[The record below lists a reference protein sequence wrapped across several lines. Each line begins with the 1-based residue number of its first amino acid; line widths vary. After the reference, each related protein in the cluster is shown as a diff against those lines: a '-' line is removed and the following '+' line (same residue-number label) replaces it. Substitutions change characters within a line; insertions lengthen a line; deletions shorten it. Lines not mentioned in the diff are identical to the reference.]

1 MARVIWDKVGEK
13 FYEAGVDHCVLYVVN
28 SDGEYTPG
36 VPWNG
41 ITSIAENPEG
51 GEPNDQYADNI
62 KYLSIMSAEK
72 LNGSIGAFHYPP
84 EWNACDGN
92 VELAKGVT
100 IGQQD
105 RKTFGLCYR
114 TKIGNDVDGEDHGY
128 KLHLIYGAK
137 ASPSERTHETIN
149 DSPDA
154 SELSWDYNTTPV
166 PVTDHKPTASM
177 EIDSTQIDKE
187 TLKKLE
193 DVLYGTDADNSDSEN
208 PVAATEPRLP
218 LPDEIIQLLSG
229 NVAAAYSARM
239 SNTVH
244 GF

>member
-1 MARVIWDKVGEK
+1 MAKIVWDAVGQK
-13 FYEAGVDHCVLYVVN
+13 LYKAGVDHTVLYVVS

-62 KYLSIMSAEK
+62 KYLSIMSTEK
-72 LNGSIGAFHYPP
+72 LNGSIGALFYPP

-128 KLHLIYGAK
+128 ELHLIYGAK

-154 SELSWDYNTTPV
+154 AEFSWDYNTTPV
-166 PVTDHKPTASM
+166 PVEGHKPTASLT
-177 EIDSTQIDKE
+177 IDSTTVDKE
-187 TLKKLE
+187 KLAALE
-193 DVLYGTDADNSDSEN
+193 AILYGTNADNTDTEN

-218 LPDEIIQLLSG
+218 LPDEVYQILSG
-229 NVAAAYSARM
+229 NMAAAYSARM
-239 SNTVH
+239 RNTVVR
-244 GF
+244 